1 MMTSEQRSESVVD
14 KHQQHSSLT
23 EDSNS
28 NASSASLNSRS
39 GGSSPS
45 DNSSVDIEN
54 GGSVGDAP
62 INVDLS
68 DSIAAAVPA
77 VIMSVADSLSPV
89 KAAVHHQPHEASGSS
104 ATASHTSKL
113 SLNHQV
119 SHLYT
124 IEAILGLNNQH
135 SKEKDDRCDVGGG
148 RHQQAKL
155 FREMSQAHHHYNA
168 VRPNEA
174 DAEQHPMMSSINQPE
189 ESSDEDGHQ
198 ANKSGMSGAENGAGG
213 GSGNSKK
220 HRRNRTTFTTFQLHE
235 LERAFEKSHY
245 PDVYSREELA
255 MKVNLPEVRVQVWFQ
270 NRRAKWRR
278 QEKMEASQQLRKF
291 QQEFSSMI
299 PAAAA
304 ATTPRYN
311 NNNNNGGSAVVAAA
325 AAAAAGLPAHLDHWL
340 SLTSGAAMAYH
351 QAAAAA
357 AAAASSAYPPAASYL
372 MAPMMGSAALMN
384 QVQHHRQTTPSPSSG
399 SLTIA
404 SRDSPDHVATPTSRF
419 RRGDSKPL

>member
-28 NASSASLNSRS
+28 NVSSASLNSRV
-39 GGSSPS
+39 GGSSSPS
-45 DNSSVDIEN
+45 DGSVDIEN
-54 GGSVGDAP
+54 GGGSVDLASV
-62 INVDLS
+62 NVDLCN
-68 DSIAAAVPA
+68 AVPA
-77 VIMSVADSLSPV
+77 IMSVADSLSPV
-89 KAAVHHQPHEASGSS
+89 KPAVIHHHQHEASSSS
-104 ATASHTSKL
+104 ATPHQHNGKL

-135 SKEKDDRCDVGGG
+135 SKEKDDRCDVGAV
-148 RHQQAKL
+148 RHQAKL
-155 FREMSQAHHHYNA
+155 FREMSHHHHYNA
-168 VRPNEA
+168 GHPHHEA
-174 DAEQHPMMSSINQPE
+174 DVDQHQMMNNQAE

-198 ANKSGMSGAENGAGG
+198 ADKSGMNGAENGAGG
-213 GSGNSKK
+213 GGNSKK

-357 AAAASSAYPPAASYL
+357 AAAASSAYPPGASYL
-372 MAPMMGSAALMN
+372 MTPMMGSAALIN
-384 QVQHHRQTTPSPSSG
+384 PVPHHRQTTPSPSSG
-399 SLTIA
+399 SLTIT
-404 SRDSPDHVATPTSRF
+404 SRDSPDHAATPASRF

>member
-14 KHQQHSSLT
+14 IQHQQHSSSLT

-28 NASSASLNSRS
+28 NASSASLNSRI

-45 DNSSVDIEN
+45 DSSSVDIEN
-54 GGSVGDAP
+54 GASVGDTSV
-62 INVDLS
+62 NVDLS
-68 DSIAAAVPA
+68 NAVPA
-77 VIMSVADSLSPV
+77 IMSVADSLSPV
-89 KAAVHHQPHEASGSS
+89 KPAAHHEASSSS
-104 ATASHTSKL
+104 ATSHSGKL

-135 SKEKDDRCDVGGG
+135 SKEKDDRCDVVGGV
-148 RHQQAKL
+148 RHQAKL
-155 FREMSQAHHHYNA
+155 FRDMSQAHHHYSPA
-168 VRPNEA
+168 HPHEA
-174 DAEQHPMMSSINQPE
+174 DVDQQMMNNQAG
-189 ESSDEDGHQ
+189 ESSDDEDGHQ
-198 ANKSGMSGAENGAGG
+198 ADNKSGMNGVENGAGG
-213 GSGNSKK
+213 CSGNSKK

-299 PAAAA
+299 PTAAA

-325 AAAAAGLPAHLDHWL
+325 AAAAAGLPVHLDHWL

-357 AAAASSAYPPAASYL
+357 AAAAASSAYPTAASYL
-372 MAPMMGSAALMN
+372 MTPLMGSTPLMN
-384 QVQHHRQTTPSPSSG
+384 QVQQHHRQTTPSPSSG
-399 SLTIA
+399 SLTIT
-404 SRDSPDHVATPTSRF
+404 SRDSPDHAATPASRF